1 MATFNLGSQ
10 LTLDIFLYRNS
21 LAFGNYLDS
30 ASRVS
35 LVTFHWLSLTFN
47 LIGLLFTLVGNR
59 NYMKV
64 TSPNM
69 YYTHVH
75 VFSINIIGDELLLNS
90 GAKFQIN
97 E

>member
-64 TSPNM
+64 TILRF
-69 YYTHVH
+69 HCH
-75 VFSINIIGDELLLNS
+75 AINTAQKNTFETVQW
-90 GAKFQIN
+90 KKPRK
-97 E
+97 